1 MWTSL
6 PEYTSFL
13 KKFKDIKRYY
23 RHYSKNKVKELRKT
37 ELDTK
42 AKLKLATVP
51 LHEEFYNMDKQG
63 VANRIKW
70 AMEEIETWKAKGAA
84 IRSRVKWQ
92 IVGDRCLAEFLS
104 LFGKRAS
111 KP

>member
-1 MWTSL
+1 MEYIFYLKDELCDVLGKMWTSL
-6 PEYTSFL
+6 PEYTSFF

-51 LHEEFYNMDKQG
+51 LHESFTIWTN
-63 VANRIKW
+63 
-70 AMEEIETWKAKGAA
+70 KG
-84 IRSRVKWQ
+84 W
-92 IVGDRCLAEFLS
+92 LTELS
-104 LFGKRAS
+104 GLWRRLKRGKRREWQSAQE
-111 KP
+111 